1 MGNSTTGVPLRML
14 VIEDEETILEF
25 LRVGLAYE
33 HFEVQTATDGP
44 SGLASARQGDFDLI
58 ILDVMLPGLDGF
70 EVCRQLRQAGYE
82 VPIVMLTARKD
93 VPDRVA
99 GLNLGADD
107 YLTKPFSF
115 DELLARIN
123 AVLRRRGKSSAAP
136 VLRALDLTLKPETHE
151 VYKNDAPLDL
161 SPIDFALL
169 ELFMR
174 HPRRV
179 FTRETLLN
187 RVWGYD
193 YVGDTNVV
201 DVHVSHL
208 RDQIGDGE
216 RRLIRTVYGVGYS
229 FRPDD
234 AERMA

>member
-1 MGNSTTGVPLRML
+1 MGNSTIDEPLRVL

-44 SGLASARQGDFDLI
+44 SGLVLARQVDFDLI

-70 EVCRQLRQAGYE
+70 EVCRQLRQAGFE
-82 VPIVMLTARKD
+82 VPIVMLTARKE

-123 AVLRRRGKSSAAP
+123 AVLRRRGKSSTAP
-136 VLRALDLTLKPETHE
+136 VLRALDLTLKPEMHE
-151 VYKNDAPLDL
+151 VYKHDTPLDYRPSIL
-161 SPIDFALL
+161 RCSSFLCAT
-169 ELFMR
+169 
-174 HPRRV
+174 RV
-179 FTRETLLN
+179 ACLRAKPCLIACGAMIT
-187 RVWGYD
+187 WGIPTWLMY
-193 YVGDTNVV
+193 
-201 DVHVSHL
+201 
-208 RDQIGDGE
+208 
-216 RRLIRTVYGVGYS
+216 
-229 FRPDD
+229 
-234 AERMA
+234 M